1 MECHDDKIVTE
12 AEVPKLSAYEQENKP
27 ENISTGIKILSAYEQ
42 ENKPENVSTGIKFV
56 SVKRSHNKTI
66 KPTTNMKSYF
76 ISNFSDGK

>member
-27 ENISTGIKILSAYEQ
+27 ENISTG
-42 ENKPENVSTGIKFV
+42 VKFV
-56 SVKRSHNKTI
+56 SVKQSHNKTI

-76 ISNFSDGK
+76 ISNFYDGK